1 MLKHL
6 MFAFAVGVAIPVAHA
21 GLTPQEVA
29 IVAMAQSPESRRLAE
44 YYATVRGVP
53 ADHIM
58 LLEGKP
64 LHELSR
70 AEWETKTRPA
80 IRQWL
85 REKKL
90 DDKIRCFV
98 TCWDVPLRIG
108 RRDAKSP
115 EVVERADSLVQVRT
129 VAVDTLGELVSRLG
143 AIGTPGNQP
152 LARPAWEPN
161 TPRDEITAAV
171 ETAFRGAQERLGA
184 MSSQDDNRKKQMAML
199 ERAFGAAVGVNGL
212 LRSIARSGKA
222 ETIEGPAARQ
232 LNLLRGQLLGLTEG
246 LQSISRLPDNLARD
260 RQLTGLVQKT
270 GGLLG
275 VIEWIDNEQEL
286 LRTNETYS
294 SFDSEL
300 AMVRSPDYVLFRWQP
315 NLLHYRFDSLP
326 DVLRDVIMVSRL
338 EAPTLDIVKRII
350 DDAIRV
356 EQQGLNG
363 KVYLDARG
371 ISYDA
376 AKDQPGSYG
385 QYDESLRDLAA
396 RLKAHTKLEVVL
408 DNEAAL
414 FQPGTCP
421 DAAIYCGW
429 YSLAKYV
436 DAFDWNPGAV
446 GYHIASAEA
455 RTLRQPGET
464 GWCSSMLE
472 DGVAATLGPV
482 FEPYLASFPLPDDFF
497 PLLMTGKYT
506 LAEAYYRSNPFNSWA
521 MVLIGDPLYKPFA
534 KNPPLADDA
543 LPERLRG
550 PRLSSNGPSMPEP
563 GIPAVPE
570 MPAIPGEPAIP
581 EAPAI
586 PKTSATPG
594 EPAIPVVPAIPKTPA
609 TPGEPAIPVVPA
621 IPETPATP
629 GEPAIPEV
637 PAIPQRTR

>member
-1 MLKHL
+1 LG
-6 MFAFAVGVAIPVAHA
+6 AVG
-21 GLTPQEVA
+21 T
-29 IVAMAQSPESRRLAE
+29 AE
-44 YYATVRGVP
+44 
-53 ADHIM
+53 
-58 LLEGKP
+58 
-64 LHELSR
+64 
-70 AEWETKTRPA
+70 
-80 IRQWL
+80 
-85 REKKL
+85 
-90 DDKIRCFV
+90 
-98 TCWDVPLRIG
+98 
-108 RRDAKSP
+108 
-115 EVVERADSLVQVRT
+115 
-129 VAVDTLGELVSRLG
+129 
-143 AIGTPGNQP
+143 NQP
-152 LARPAWEPN
+152 VARPAWEAN

-184 MSSQDDNRKKQMAML
+184 MSTQDENRKKQMVML
-199 ERAFGAAVGVNGL
+199 EKAFGAAVGVNGL

-222 ETIEGPAARQ
+222 ETMEGPAARQ
-232 LNLLRGQLLGLTEG
+232 LDLLRGQLLGLTEG

-260 RQLTGLVQKT
+260 RQLTGLVQKI

-275 VIEWIDNEQEL
+275 VIEWVDNEQEM
-286 LRTNETYS
+286 LRKNETYS

-338 EAPTLDIVKRII
+338 EAPTLDIVKRLI

-371 ISYDA
+371 ISYDT

-385 QYDESLRDLAA
+385 QYDASLRDLAA
-396 RLKAHTKLEVVL
+396 RLKAHAKLEVVL

-414 FQPGTCP
+414 FQPGACP
-421 DAAIYCGW
+421 DAAVYCGW

-455 RTLRQPGET
+455 RTLRQPGES
-464 GWCSSMLE
+464 GWCTSMLE

-521 MVLIGDPLYKPFA
+521 MVLVGDPLYNPFA
-534 KNPPLADDA
+534 KNPALADDA
-543 LPERLRG
+543 LAERLRG
-550 PRLSSNGPSMPEP
+550 PRTSSNGPSAPE
-563 GIPAVPE
+563 
-570 MPAIPGEPAIP
+570 PAIPTVPEVPAIPDKPAIPDDPAIP

-586 PKTSATPG
+586 PKT
-594 EPAIPVVPAIPKTPA
+594 PA
-609 TPGEPAIPVVPA
+609 TPDA
-621 IPETPATP
+621 
-629 GEPAIPEV
+629 PAIPEV